1 MAKDGY
7 KCTKPEENFVGYLMQ
22 GYTQRKAYIKAFPNA
37 KNLSYGVVSI
47 NAYNVLKKPNVRA
60 YYDELRHNIQEQ
72 IIEDA
77 IWTKEQAMSELKDIL
92 YKNKRESDRYD
103 EAYDDEIELLNK
115 QIEERENEIKNPK
128 GYMSKKKIQQL
139 QDEIDQLKLAKINA
153 NKRHQSN
160 KSVNEA
166 ILQAVSQL
174 NTMCG
179 YNEEKKKEPLE
190 VKASITFNEDIP
202 EED

>member
-92 YKNKRESDRYD
+92 YKNK
-103 EAYDDEIELLNK
+103 AV
-115 QIEERENEIKNPK
+115 
-128 GYMSKKKIQQL
+128 
-139 QDEIDQLKLAKINA
+139 AKIITINVYSPFFPEGKELKYCS
-153 NKRHQSN
+153 KRTY
-160 KSVNEA
+160 V
-166 ILQAVSQL
+166 
-174 NTMCG
+174 
-179 YNEEKKKEPLE
+179 
-190 VKASITFNEDIP
+190 
-202 EED
+202 